1 MDANPISV
9 SVAVPA
15 GLDIGPK
22 QMLVAAQSYTID
34 CPEMYEAAAEDLKAV
49 KTKWKDIEAKRKE
62 IVEPLNKAVKAV
74 NDLFRAPLDYLTQ
87 AESVL
92 KGALLTYDAEQER
105 LRKIEQERLEAIAR
119 AEQARLR
126 AEAEAAEKAQ
136 REARQEAERIER
148 EAREK
153 AQAEEEAARRL
164 IAQAK
169 NAEARAAAEKA
180 AEAARIKAESER
192 QAREI
197 ENARLAEEAREKAE
211 IAQEKAL
218 EAQLMP
224 APTVQSEKPK
234 VAGLSGREK
243 YKAEVVDMGAFIK
256 AVAERPELLG
266 LVKVDESALNKLAG
280 ALKTA
285 LQIPGVRVYTEK
297 TLASR

>member
-1 MDANPISV
+1 MAANDITV
-9 SVAVPA
+9 SVAVPV
-15 GLDIGPK
+15 GLDAGPK
-22 QMLVAAQSYTID
+22 QMLVAAQSYAID

-49 KTKWKDIEAKRKE
+49 KTKWKEIEAKRTE
-62 IVEPLNKAVKAV
+62 IVAPLNKAVKAV
-74 NDLFRAPLDYLTQ
+74 NDLFRAPLEYLTQ
-87 AESVL
+87 AEGVL
-92 KGALLTYDAEQER
+92 KGALLTYDNEQER
-105 LRKIEQERLEAIAR
+105 IRKAEQERLEAIAR

-148 EAREK
+148 VAREK

-169 NAEARAAAEKA
+169 NAEARAEAEKA
-180 AEAARIKAESER
+180 AEAARIKADAER

-211 IAQEKAL
+211 IAQEKVL

-224 APTVQSEKPK
+224 APVVQNEKPK

-243 YKAEVVDMGAFIK
+243 YKASVTDMAMFVK
-256 AVAERPELLG
+256 ACADNPQWLA

-285 LQIPGVRVYTEK
+285 LTIPGVRVYAEK